1 MMRTDLAAEC
11 LRQSD
16 SLPEGVFYTEQA
28 LQQGKITMV
37 EIATEEAQRKI
48 GKPMGLYVT
57 LEASPFWEEDSAS
70 PQWIEAVAVG
80 LRQFLPEQGTI
91 LVAGLGNRE
100 ITPDAL
106 GPAVAEQVLV
116 TRHLTATFPELRT
129 VAAIVPNVL
138 GKTGLEAAETIRAVT
153 EEVKPSAVIVVDAMA
168 SASLERLGTTVQLA
182 NTGIIPGAGV
192 LNARKGL
199 NEESLGVPVI
209 AMGIP
214 TVVDLGEL
222 LPEPSAEPMM
232 TTPRQI
238 DLLIQRGATFLA
250 SCINRALHP
259 SLTLEELLLLQS

>member
-116 TRHLTATFPELRT
+116 TRHLSETFPELRT
-129 VAAIVPNVL
+129 VAAIAPNVL

-153 EEVKPSAVIVVDAMA
+153 EEIKPSAVIVVDAMA
-168 SASLERLGTTVQLA
+168 SASLEKSSAISAESPMWFSNALIAFSAPDVSAITL
-182 NTGIIPGAGV
+182 II
-192 LNARKGL
+192 
-199 NEESLGVPVI
+199 
-209 AMGIP
+209 
-214 TVVDLGEL
+214 T
-222 LPEPSAEPMM
+222 EPSAFSAIVSPPF
-232 TTPRQI
+232 T
-238 DLLIQRGATFLA
+238 
-250 SCINRALHP
+250 
-259 SLTLEELLLLQS
+259 

>member
-1 MMRTDLAAEC
+1 MMRTDLATEC

-48 GKPMGLYVT
+48 GKPIGLYVT

-80 LRQFLPEQGTI
+80 LRQLLPEQGTI

-116 TRHLTATFPELRT
+116 TRHLSATFPELRT
-129 VAAIVPNVL
+129 VAAIAPNVL

-153 EEVKPSAVIVVDAMA
+153 KEVKPSAVIVVDAMA
-168 SASLERLGTTVQLA
+168 SASLERLGTT
-182 NTGIIPGAGV
+182 
-192 LNARKGL
+192 
-199 NEESLGVPVI
+199 VPVI